1 MSMWFLFVG
10 IFFLFTGFGTP
21 IGILLLALFFLTEM
35 RNSKPSKQYNENTFN
50 INNLNITADPK
61 DFAEDDVDTP
71 IEHMSKDVK
80 EEMR

>member
-1 MSMWFLFVG
+1 MWFLFVG